1 MWGYG
6 KLGKAKVG
14 PPFARESRAA
24 AAAVQPVAVSGAAVQ
39 PQPQHLSV
47 GVVSRCS
54 LSA

>member
-24 AAAVQPVAVSGAAVQ
+24 AAAAAVQ